1 MRTLARIALGG
12 AAAMLVAAAL
22 SPAVAYG
29 AAPLRPPSIELN
41 APVQSLTAC
50 MPCHSNLADAKRP
63 GLIFSHGSHMTMS
76 CDGCH
81 RFPAHTGGVSIAPE
95 MSTCFN
101 CHGLRHGDQ
110 EVALSACATC
120 HTRPRSQLRPASH
133 GRDWASKPHADASRA
148 DSNACMM
155 CHTAESCDACHAK
168 TAPGAEKT
176 QSAYRPILKGRPR
189 PPAVRVMP
197 NAPVTM
203 GQCVNC
209 HPDIDRFMPGR
220 IIFAHATH
228 LRRAF
233 ACKDCHR
240 AFAHGPNTTTRPDM
254 PACYQCH
261 GLTHASLGLVAT
273 DKCAACH
280 PKDFALKPVD
290 HTASFVA
297 HAHKAAANL
306 SPQQCAMCHAATFCG
321 DCHQGK
327 PAYPGGPARRRV
339 IPADHKKATF
349 KTLHGK
355 NYLKQQG
362 ACGSCHESASCERC
376 HTTPMPHPVDWTS
389 THALSKGLDNAECNV
404 CHTDRK
410 RCQECHHNGMRGR
423 ELTAKNCVRC
433 HPVMATQPPTAIKE
447 KIFAEHAVHFNVA
460 SKTKRGKPYKC
471 EDCHVGFGMSAVVAH
486 DTGSQSSQG
495 HDLRLCYECHGALD
509 VDSVQIAPYP
519 GKSLCLR
526 CHEI

>member
-1 MRTLARIALGG
+1 MALVG
-12 AAAMLVAAAL
+12 AAAMLAAAAL
-22 SPAVAYG
+22 FPAAAHG
-29 AAPLRPPSIELN
+29 AAPLRPASIDLN
-41 APVQSLTAC
+41 APVQSLTGC
-50 MPCHSNLADAKRP
+50 MPCHADLAGSNTP
-63 GLIFSHGSHMTMS
+63 GLIFSHGSHMTLS
-76 CDGCH
+76 CDACH

-110 EVALSACATC
+110 EVALSACPTC
-120 HTRPRSQLRPASH
+120 HTRPRSQLVPADH
-133 GRDWASKPHADASRA
+133 RADWAAKPHADASRA
-148 DSNACMM
+148 DSNPCMM
-155 CHTAESCDACHAK
+155 CHTAESCDACHAR
-168 TAPGAEKT
+168 TAPGAAKT
-176 QSAYRPILKGRPR
+176 QPAYRPVLKGKPR
-189 PPAVRVMP
+189 QPVVRVMP

-203 GQCVNC
+203 SQCVNC

-220 IIFAHATH
+220 VIFAHATH
-228 LRRAF
+228 LQRSF

-254 PACYQCH
+254 PSCYQCH

-280 PKDFALKPVD
+280 PQGFVLRPID
-290 HTASFVA
+290 HTADFVA
-297 HAHKAAANL
+297 HTHKAAANK
-306 SPQQCAMCHAATFCG
+306 SSQQCAMCHASSFCG

-327 PAYPGGPARRRV
+327 PATPGGPPRRRV
-339 IPADHKKATF
+339 IPADHRLGTF
-349 KTLHGK
+349 KTTHGK
-355 NYLKQQG
+355 NYLAQRG

-376 HTTPMPHPVDWTS
+376 HSTPMPHPVDWTT
-389 THALSKGLDNAECNV
+389 THALSKGLDSTECNV

-410 RCQECHHNGMRGR
+410 QCQDCHHNGMRGR
-423 ELTAKNCVRC
+423 DLVAKNCVRC
-433 HPVMATQPPTAIKE
+433 HPVMATRPPTAIKD
-447 KIFAEHAVHFNVA
+447 KGFAEHAVHFNA
-460 SKTKRGKPYKC
+460 KTKQGHPYRC

-486 DTGSQSSQG
+486 DTGAQLSQG

-526 CHEI
+526 CHDI